1 MAREEIFRLMNL
13 LKANNI
19 EGNVRV
25 VNSYVE
31 VPYLSEDFKE
41 VLANKGFNFT
51 LVEDDYRIF
60 S

>member
-1 MAREEIFRLMNL
+1 MAREEIFRLMNIL
-13 LKANNI
+13 NANNV
-19 EGNVRV
+19 EGNVKV

-31 VPYLSEDFKE
+31 VQNLSEDCKE

-51 LVEDDYRIF
+51 LVESDYRIF